1 MYLTNIIIKIKA
13 VKFKRTLYQ
22 FHFCF
27 KMVGHPS
34 PVVWVYVLQQKQS
47 SWSHVRDWGRDFNVD
62 SFFSFT
68 SVIKTMLEIEEIA
81 VDDFS
86 NAHNIY
92 VKLRHEPPLPFK
104 KNLHPYPLGR
114 RVSDTNSWVKD
125 RCFTPYNVIVYSIKL
140 NFQQNLMLTHPPW
153 LSCLF
158 LNQTTSH
165 QQNFIF
171 ARITQIVTKNTASS
185 RNFQQYHVF

>member
-1 MYLTNIIIKIKA
+1 MSETGAEILMWI
-13 VKFKRTLYQ
+13 V
-22 FHFCF
+22 
-27 KMVGHPS
+27 
-34 PVVWVYVLQQKQS
+34 
-47 SWSHVRDWGRDFNVD
+47 
-62 SFFSFT
+62 FFSFA

-86 NAHNIY
+86 DAHNIY
-92 VKLRHEPPLPFK
+92 AKLRHEPPLPFK

-185 RNFQQYHVF
+185 RNFQQYHVFLRSRELAIFSISILTSKTAQKVKVMDT